1 MENYEEKYIPV
12 NKGHFELDTDE
23 RIQSFRDK
31 MALGWANEEYA
42 KYRMDWEELPKTGTI
57 REYPPQ
63 VDLELASACNLKCP
77 MCYTITDDFKN
88 NVKTMFMDFDLF
100 KKIVDE
106 IAGKVYALR
115 LSWRGESTLHKN
127 FVECIKY
134 AKSKGIKEVSFL
146 TNGGKLDL
154 EFFKKLVDAGADW
167 ISVSADGLGETY
179 NQIRKPLKFED
190 TLNNLTEIAKY
201 KKENNLKKPVV
212 KIQTI
217 WPAIRE
223 YPEEYYNTFAPI
235 TDMVAFNPII
245 DYLGKDEDIVYENN
259 FSCPQLYERV
269 FIGSN
274 GLAYMCNSDEFGKHS
289 IGNAKEQTI
298 HEIWHGKILN
308 DVRRLHSKKDGF
320 KDLEMCRKCF
330 YPRATEANEKAI
342 VNGREILIEN
352 YINRKQKVGE

>member
-1 MENYEEKYIPV
+1 MKPNKKKYIPV

-23 RIQSFRDK
+23 RIQLFKEK
-31 MALGWANEEYA
+31 MAVGWDKDEYE
-42 KYRMDWEELPKTGTI
+42 KYRYDWDNLPQKNVI
-57 REYPPQ
+57 RNYPPQ
-63 VDLELASACNLKCP
+63 VDIELASACNLKCP
-77 MCYTITDDFKN
+77 MCYTITDEFKE
-88 NVKTMFMDFDLF
+88 NVKTMFMDFELY
-100 KKIVDE
+100 KKIIDE

-127 FVECIKY
+127 FIEAIKY

-146 TNGGKLDL
+146 TNAAKLDL
-154 EFFKKLVDAGADW
+154 DFFKELVNAGADW
-167 ISVSADGLGETY
+167 ISISADGLRETY
-179 NQIRKPLKFED
+179 NIIRKPLKYEE
-190 TLNNLTEIAKY
+190 TLKKIQQIAKY
-201 KKENNLKKPVV
+201 KRDHDLQKPVI

-245 DYLGKDEDIVYENN
+245 DYLGKDEDIIYEKN

-289 IGNAKEQTI
+289 IGNSHTQTI

-308 DVRRLHSKKDGF
+308 DVRELHKKENGF
-320 KDLEMCRKCF
+320 KELEMCRKCF
-330 YPRATEANEKAI
+330 YPRATEANESAI
-342 VNGREILIEN
+342 VNGREIIIEN